1 MTPDDGR
8 ACALSATLDL
18 ERERCLL
25 GGPMP
30 KDLGGSD
37 NRAASGETNALRAKN
52 HASRPAKLGPIAVA
66 EASEGLVAR
75 RLRVHPADVVFV
87 KGIVEAS
94 EGLAGV
100 FAEAGGELTIAAPQ
114 GREADLSRLLEDL
127 AHDLLSDEVRCRG
140 FEPARAADGPH
151 A

>member
-1 MTPDDGR
+1 
-8 ACALSATLDL
+8 
-18 ERERCLL
+18 
-25 GGPMP
+25 MP

-37 NRAASGETNALRAKN
+37 NRAANSGTKGLRAQN
-52 HASRPAKLGPIAVA
+52 HANSRPAKLGPIAVA

-75 RLRVHPADVVFV
+75 RLWVHPADVVFV

-100 FAEAGGELTIAAPQ
+100 FAEAGGELTIAAPR
-114 GREADLSRLLEDL
+114 GREADLSRLVEDL
-127 AHDLLSDEVRCRG
+127 ARELSD
-140 FEPARAADGPH
+140 AAH